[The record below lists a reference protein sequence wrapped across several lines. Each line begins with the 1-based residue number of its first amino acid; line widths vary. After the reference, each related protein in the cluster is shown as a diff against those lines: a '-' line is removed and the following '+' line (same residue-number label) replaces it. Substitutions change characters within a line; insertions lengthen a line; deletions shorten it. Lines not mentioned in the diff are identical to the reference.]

1 MENVL
6 KADPSFV
13 NFTPRTA
20 VEAVDRFT
28 RCQRNGLKAVM
39 VPECLIRCARGLR
52 GPELDLF
59 EDWVINPNRQRFDN
73 IVPADS
79 IRAANEELYRE
90 TLRLRDGPS
99 EVPPV
104 PCVPPNSDDEKMQEP
119 SDFAR
124 LSLDEEDEKMM

>member
-59 EDWVINPNRQRFDN
+59 EDWVINPN
-73 IVPADS
+73 VPADS

-104 PCVPPNSDDEKMQEP
+104 PCVPNSDDEKMQEP